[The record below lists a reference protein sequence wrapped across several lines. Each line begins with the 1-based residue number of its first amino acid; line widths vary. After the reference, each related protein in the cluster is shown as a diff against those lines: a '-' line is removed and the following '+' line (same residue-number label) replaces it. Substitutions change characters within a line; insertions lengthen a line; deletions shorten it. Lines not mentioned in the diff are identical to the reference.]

1 MISAVTS
8 LALLLAALPP
18 AIHPWPIGTGPRY
31 RPTPAPDRVRA
42 GQPVA
47 ELHCGADVTRYA
59 VHVELFA
66 NRRVIPV
73 PAGIGVARPFSAS
86 GADVRPGGCV
96 YPIHT
101 TTPTG
106 VVRVGGSTPTVGRL
120 FRIWGQKLGP
130 QRLLSFTTPTRV
142 RAFVNGR
149 EQHGDPRSI
158 RLTPQAQVVLE
169 IGGYVPPHTSYLF
182 PKGTP

>member
-1 MISAVTS
+1 MLLSVTS
-8 LALLLAALPP
+8 LALALATLPP

-31 RPTPAPDRVRA
+31 QPGPAPASVRA

-47 ELHCGADVTRYA
+47 GLRCGTDTTRFL

-73 PAGIGVARPFSAS
+73 PAGIGVARPFSTS
-86 GADVRPGGCV
+86 GAEVRPGGCV
-96 YPIHT
+96 YPVHT
-101 TTPTG
+101 TAPTG
-106 VVRVGGSTPTVGRL
+106 VVRVGIGTATVGQLLRV
-120 FRIWGQKLGP
+120 WGQTLGP
-130 QRLLSFTTPTRV
+130 KRLLSFATQTGV
-142 RAFVNGR
+142 RAFVNGH
-149 EQHGDPRSI
+149 EQRGDPRSV